1 MSPSGVVCAKCGAS
15 MPAGGQFC
23 GRCGT
28 PMAKDAGAPSRGEPP
43 RRPVAPVRKLLVA
56 WGLGIL
62 AGLLLGRALPPGA
75 TAPHGPAAGPSQ
87 AETEDIGSLLAR
99 ARAAEDAKRF
109 SEARDLYRKVLAR
122 APEDR
127 SARVDLGIAEL
138 ALGDEAAARESFEAA
153 LAGDAPHPAA
163 AYNLGRMAED
173 AGRLK
178 EARARYR
185 LYLKLAPDGPQA
197 ESVKAKL
204 APGGPL
210 GIPPKEA
217 ASKPGKRP

>member
-1 MSPSGVVCAKCGAS
+1 MSPSGVVCEKCGAS

-28 PMAKDAGAPSRGEPP
+28 PMAKDAGAPSRAEPS
-43 RRPVAPVRKLLVA
+43 RRPAAPVRKLLVA

-62 AGLLLGRALPPGA
+62 AGLLLGRSLAPGP
-75 TAPHGPAAGPSQ
+75 TAPRGPTAEPSQ
-87 AETEDIGSLLAR
+87 AETEDVRSLLAR
-99 ARAAEDAKRF
+99 AHAAAGAKRF

-127 SARVDLGIAEL
+127 SVRVDLGIAEL
-138 ALGDEAAARESFEAA
+138 ALGDDAAARESFEAA

-163 AYNLGRMAED
+163 AYNLGRMAEE
-173 AGRLK
+173 AGRLE
-178 EARARYR
+178 EAKMRYR
-185 LYLKLAPDGPQA
+185 LYLELAPRGSQA
-197 ESVKAKL
+197 EKVKAKL

-210 GIPPKEA
+210 AAPPKET
-217 ASKPGKRP
+217 ASKPGESP